1 MSTRDISDDLHRS
14 ARTTGTTDR
23 IISILQSLQ
32 KRSPPIQDDT
42 LLESVIFS
50 PLRDVHPTTFTIT
63 QPGGPDDRDVHHDPA
78 GYRRRPPAVL
88 YPHALTY
95 DTANAGGLSY
105 PSDATRRVFGAGAQ
119 TDGASHVQISGDAAT
134 LKPADAVSFVM
145 WLRVEQMDVHTPSDI
160 IAGFGDGAGST
171 LGPRI
176 DVTSSHDGDTI
187 TFRRAQLN
195 HAGGASVTS
204 DLRIHPD
211 TDWHHL
217 VWVVS
222 PVNRDK
228 LYWDGVL
235 TAYTHG
241 IRMPANA
248 GAIRYQNGNFNVLGS
263 GTPGYYAPSGT
274 DLAWLSYIR
283 GDVSGVAG
291 WIAADRAGLRDFS
304 PPGIHE
310 ILTIPFAGTPYPE
323 PAATPAI
330 CYPT

>member
-1 MSTRDISDDLHRS
+1 MSTRDISEDLHRS
-14 ARTTGTTDR
+14 ARTIGTAAN
-23 IISILQSLQ
+23 IMSILQSLQ
-32 KRSPPIQDDT
+32 KRSPPVQDDT
-42 LLESVIFS
+42 LLETLVYS
-50 PLRDVHPTTFTIT
+50 PLRDRHTTGFSIGTPT
-63 QPGGPDDRDVHHDPA
+63 GLESRDVHHTPV

-88 YPHALTY
+88 YPHALSY

-105 PSDATRRVFGAGAQ
+105 PPAAARRVFGAGAM
-119 TDGASHVQISGDAAT
+119 TDGASHIQVSGDAAT

-145 WLRVEQMDVHTPSDI
+145 WIRVEAMDVHTPADI

-176 DVTSSHDGDTI
+176 DVTSSHGGDTI

-195 HAGGASVTS
+195 HNGGASITS

-222 PVNRDK
+222 PTARDK

-248 GAIRYQNGNFNVLGS
+248 GAIRYNAGNFNILGS
-263 GTPGYYAPSGT
+263 GAAGYYAPAGT
-274 DLAWLSYIR
+274 CLAWLSYVR
-283 GDVSGVAG
+283 GDVSATPG
-291 WIAADRAGLRDFS
+291 WIAADHGGLRDFS
-304 PPGIHE
+304 PAGITE
-310 ILTIPFAGTPYPE
+310 ILTIPFAGTAHPE
-323 PAATPAI
+323 PVATPAI